1 MLKQMSR
8 WSKIARPLNTK
19 ENKKRRKKT
28 RLLPPEP
35 FSVERRRA
43 LVDELNDMAESSPS
57 G

>member
-1 MLKQMSR
+1 M
-8 WSKIARPLNTK
+8 K